1 MAKPTVRRF
10 PLCSKGL
17 YSASEKGRFPINGGE
32 EEKKQHPRLQTDL
45 ALHFS
50 SEVLNDTWCHMTCGN
65 SPFPILRG
73 INGFCFWENVLK
85 PNFTLGYPDVSHK
98 QKNNS
103 NAIPLDLHWCNREQ
117 NVVLEKAAVTLWKTL
132 WNVLFG
138 TSVLLCSIFP
148 CTSFLPFLLSEDSA
162 WKQNRCCFL
171 RIYLLCTY
179 SPPDIIILCLWH
191 NNHFLQWTIVIPQ
204 AGLKIWSEKC
214 ILLWYLT

>member
-1 MAKPTVRRF
+1 M
-10 PLCSKGL
+10 
-17 YSASEKGRFPINGGE
+17 
-32 EEKKQHPRLQTDL
+32 
-45 ALHFS
+45 
-50 SEVLNDTWCHMTCGN
+50 CGN

-85 PNFTLGYPDVSHK
+85 PNFTLGYPDVTRK
-98 QKNNS
+98 QKTIQMQFLWICTDVTENRM
-103 NAIPLDLHWCNREQ
+103 WCLKKQLSPYGKLYEMSY
-117 NVVLEKAAVTLWKTL
+117 LE
-132 WNVLFG
+132 

-148 CTSFLPFLLSEDSA
+148 CTPFLPFLLSEDSA